1 MVTVIGITGLTG
13 SGKTLLSDI
22 LQKHGVPVFRTG
34 DIIREIAE
42 SRGLYYK
49 SLGEISLEF
58 LPSEDI
64 TVIEKICNK
73 INNFGQE
80 KCVIVDGIKK
90 KSEVE
95 FLRKKYPTY
104 IVAILSSQKIRF
116 NRLVNRNRLDDP
128 LSIDYLKE
136 RDERE
141 LKYGIGRV
149 MALAD
154 FYFIN
159 EGKKEKLIDN
169 FLEWFKTYDK
179 CSGLTKTNQI
189 SILYRKD

>member
-1 MVTVIGITGLTG
+1 MVTIIGITGLTG

-34 DIIREIAE
+34 DVIRDIAE
-42 SRGLYYK
+42 SRGLDHT
-49 SLGEISLEF
+49 SLGAISLEF

-73 INNFGQE
+73 INNLGQE
-80 KCVIVDGIKK
+80 EYVIVDGIKK

-95 FLRKKYPTY
+95 FLRKNHPTY

-116 NRLVNRNRLDDP
+116 NRLINRNRFDDP
-128 LSIDYLKE
+128 LSIDNLKE

-141 LKYGIGRV
+141 LKYGIGEV

-159 EGKKEKLIDN
+159 EEEKENLIDN

-179 CSGLTKTNQI
+179 CS
-189 SILYRKD
+189 S